1 MMHRKLPP
9 SDSNHSHN
17 SSSSYWFFTRCRS
30 TSPRFA
36 RPKIGRQIQ
45 SYWLGR
51 ASVVVA
57 GDLENAFTIAARQR
71 KPVRLALSG
80 GWSA

>member
-1 MMHRKLPP
+1 LVFHTLQI
-9 SDSNHSHN
+9 DLAAVA
-17 SSSSYWFFTRCRS
+17 W
-30 TSPRFA
+30 
-36 RPKIGRQIQ
+36 PKIGRQIQ

>member
-1 MMHRKLPP
+1 MQIDLAAVA
-9 SDSNHSHN
+9 
-17 SSSSYWFFTRCRS
+17 W
-30 TSPRFA
+30 
-36 RPKIGRQIQ
+36 PKIGRQIQ